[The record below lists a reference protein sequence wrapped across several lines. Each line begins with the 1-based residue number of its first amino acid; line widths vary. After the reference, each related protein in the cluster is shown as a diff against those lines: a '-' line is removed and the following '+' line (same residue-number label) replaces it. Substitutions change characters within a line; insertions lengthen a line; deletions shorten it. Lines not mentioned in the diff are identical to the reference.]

1 MDNFYPQR
9 RKRIMIFV
17 RHIPY
22 KFAYPCNL
30 RWLLCANVWKCLCII
45 CYKICLYLLNH
56 EWATTSFTF
65 VLLKTG
71 KKLGEWRNILYENIH
86 VLLRRMDITIFR
98 HSVLP
103 VDCFDIFPG
112 QSCKGQILRQWSGL
126 SLFIASNQK

>member
-30 RWLLCANVWKCLCII
+30 RWLLCANVWKCSCII
-45 CYKICLYLLNH
+45 CYEICLYLLNH

-71 KKLGEWRNILYENIH
+71 KKLGEWRNILVWEYTCFVKEDGYNH
-86 VLLRRMDITIFR
+86 FQTFCITGRLFR
-98 HSVLP
+98 H
-103 VDCFDIFPG
+103 FPRSKLQG
-112 QSCKGQILRQWSGL
+112 ANSETMEWLKSFYCQ
-126 SLFIASNQK
+126 